1 MDGRTIR
8 RMGTYSLVSIV
19 VVIAL
24 FPLYWLI
31 TTSMLTDN
39 ALFVL
44 PPRFFPNESLLRN
57 YLLYLRSNPFLLWL
71 RNSMLTCGSATV
83 ASTFIALFGAYSLSR
98 FVFRGRVLLV
108 FLILLTQMLP
118 SVLLVIPI
126 FILFSGLQLN
136 NSLVGLALVYT
147 CVTLP
152 IGLWFLKGFFDAI
165 PVELQ
170 DAARIDG
177 CTQIGVLFRIAIPLI
192 VPGIMATATWSFIVG
207 WDEFV
212 FAYSMISTDSL
223 WPVSV
228 GLASHIGQYGISWSK
243 IMSGAV
249 LATVPIG
256 ILFMFFQRQLV
267 SGLTAGAVK
276 A

>member
-1 MDGRTIR
+1 MGARAIR
-8 RMGTYSLVSIV
+8 RMGTYSLVVIV

-24 FPLYWLI
+24 FPLYWLV

-44 PPRFFPNESLLRN
+44 PPRFAPNENLLRN
-57 YLLYLRSNPFLLWL
+57 YLLYLRANPFLLWL

-83 ASTFIALFGAYSLSR
+83 VSTFIALFGAYSLSR

-249 LATVPIG
+249 LATLPIG
-256 ILFMFFQRQLV
+256 ILFMFFQRQLI